1 MVRPFLMTLLNSGP
15 STDIA
20 RSITDQRK
28 TIMSTEKRITRR
40 RILKLA
46 TAGASGA
53 IAASLLPQQ
62 TRGTNLLAHTNAAD
76 PRIQGPFLIL
86 STPFT
91 ALGAVDFD
99 ALAREACYVD
109 WCGCPGMI
117 WPQSGDSVDLLTTD
131 EKLQGMEVLAKT
143 ARNLRTTAL
152 CLGVQ
157 GKDTE
162 EMLAYARHAEKLA
175 PTAFISRPPDSGK
188 TEDDMRQYWRALAA
202 ITKRPVFI
210 QTTGGVAYKGSPPS
224 TQLLIELAEEFPNF
238 GYVKEEASNVIARTR
253 ALVAAK
259 PPIRRVFSARGGYGW
274 LYELRLGS
282 EGLITERAIY
292 ADVLTRV
299 WQLHQSGS
307 DPHAL
312 RDAYSKFLLMINLG
326 KTHPGDLRGYQLYL
340 WKKRGVFQTMVS
352 RQYGPGRSVPA
363 APVFSELEL
372 SNDEIDEIDFRFEAL
387 KPYQKPES
395 PFG

>member
-1 MVRPFLMTLLNSGP
+1 M
-15 STDIA
+15 
-20 RSITDQRK
+20 
-28 TIMSTEKRITRR
+28 
-40 RILKLA
+40 LKVA

-53 IAASLLPQQ
+53 IAGSLLRQP
-62 TRGTNLLAHTNAAD
+62 AHGANAAADADTGD

-91 ALGAVDFD
+91 ASGAVDFD
-99 ALAREACYVD
+99 ALAKQACYVD

-143 ARNLRTTAL
+143 ARSLSTTTL

-157 GKDTE
+157 GRDTA
-162 EMLAYARHAEKLA
+162 EMLMFARHAERLA
-175 PTAFISRPPDSGK
+175 PLAIISRPPDSGK
-188 TEDDMRQYWRALAA
+188 TEEDLRHYWHALASV
-202 ITKRPVFI
+202 TKRPVFI
-210 QTTGGVAYKGSPPS
+210 QTTGGVAYKGPTPS
-224 TQLLIELAEEFPNF
+224 VDLLVELARDLPNF
-238 GYVKEEASNVIARTR
+238 GYVKEEAGNVIARTR

-274 LYELRLGS
+274 LYELRIGS

-292 ADVLTRV
+292 ADVLTRI
-299 WQLHQSGS
+299 WQLHRSGS
-307 DPHAL
+307 DPAAV

-352 RQYGPGRSVPA
+352 RHYGPGGTIPA
-363 APVFSELEL
+363 SPSYSEVEL
-372 SNDEIDEIDFRFEAL
+372 SKEEIAEIEYRFEAL
-387 KPYQKPES
+387 KPYQKPGS
-395 PFG
+395 PIISLQ

>member
-1 MVRPFLMTLLNSGP
+1 MF
-15 STDIA
+15 TD
-20 RSITDQRK
+20 RQ
-28 TIMSTEKRITRR
+28 ITRR
-40 RILKLA
+40 RMLGLA

-53 IAASLLPQQ
+53 IAGSLLPRRGYAASLLAD
-62 TRGTNLLAHTNAAD
+62 TEAAD

-91 ALGAVDFD
+91 ASGAVDFD
-99 ALAREACYVD
+99 ALARQACYAD

-117 WPQSGDSVDLLTTD
+117 WPQSGDSVDLLTTE

-157 GKDTE
+157 GKDTK
-162 EMLAYARHAEKLA
+162 EMLAYARHAEELA
-175 PTAFISRPPDSGK
+175 PAAFISRPPDSGK
-188 TEDDMRQYWRALAA
+188 TEDDMRQYWRALASV
-202 ITKRPVFI
+202 TKRPVFI
-210 QTTGGVAYKGSPPS
+210 QTTGGVAYKGPSPS
-224 TQLLIELAEEFPNF
+224 VKLLTELAVQFPNF
-238 GYVKEEASNVIARTR
+238 GYVKEEANPVIPRTR
-253 ALVAAK
+253 ALVAAR

-307 DPHAL
+307 DPEAL
-312 RDAYSKFLLMINLG
+312 KDAYSKFLLMINLG

-352 RQYGPGRSVPA
+352 RQYGPGRTVPA
-363 APVFSELEL
+363 SPIFSELEL
-372 SNDEIDEIDFRFEAL
+372 TDEEIAEIEFRFEAL
-387 KPYQKPES
+387 KPYQRPGTPNLTPTHRRDES
-395 PFG
+395 